1 MALIAFEKVVTLPLD
16 LRNDLER
23 SALVCLQDLDR
34 DNWRDDDYG
43 ERRKKLCE
51 WLGLLENGKSHP
63 SDMARKTARR
73 QDSACVRCIVR
84 HHGH

>member
-51 WLGLLENGKSHP
+51 WLGLLE
-63 SDMARKTARR
+63 MAKAIPRTWHERLLEDRILPA
-73 QDSACVRCIVR
+73 SGV
-84 HHGH
+84 